1 MTATEAAARIQPG
14 SPVRWRDLELAAF
27 REHSGV
33 VRALDPRGRR
43 SAAARSPLR
52 ILRIVVVALVA
63 LCPVWSFASLLGG
76 RFIAVQV
83 DGETA
88 IPMAA
93 IFTTI
98 GLAMPLWLAW
108 RGLSDPAQ
116 RRGSLAGIGALY
128 AGIGVVL
135 GILVVAR
142 AEPGQSLALAL
153 VPFAA
158 TVLVGL
164 VLVVAGALFATR
176 GGDWFEIWA
185 AVLVVPLALVA
196 AFALG
201 SVVQFGSRASA
212 SFYLAT
218 HADEMRRALGNRASL
233 ALAQIGAHLENR
245 VTLRRAALR
254 LQLEQQIRRGAA
266 VDLFIPAAAR
276 PDATERLGLRK
287 RSS

>member
-27 REHSGV
+27 REHADV

-43 SAAARSPLR
+43 SSAARSPLR
-52 ILRIVVVALVA
+52 IVRIVVVALVA

-76 RFIAVQV
+76 RFTAVQV

-108 RGLSDPAQ
+108 RGLSDPEQ
-116 RRGSLAGIGALY
+116 RRGSLAGIGGIY

-142 AEPGQSLALAL
+142 AEPGQSIALAL

-164 VLVVAGALFATR
+164 VLVAAGALFAMR
-176 GGDWFEIWA
+176 
-185 AVLVVPLALVA
+185 
-196 AFALG
+196 
-201 SVVQFGSRASA
+201 GSRAP
-212 SFYLAT
+212 
-218 HADEMRRALGNRASL
+218 RPGRASAPGGPL
-233 ALAQIGAHLENR
+233 SG
-245 VTLRRAALR
+245 VRAAIER
-254 LQLEQQIRRGAA
+254 LDEPARTAVRADLDAAIVDLERRGVVDRGAA
-266 VDLFIPAAAR
+266 AAAR
-276 PDATERLGLRK
+276 RAELGLLALRMAQSPK
-287 RSS
+287 G

>member
-176 GGDWFEIWA
+176 GTSAVRTGRASTAGGPLPGVRA
-185 AVLVVPLALVA
+185 AVARL
-196 AFALG
+196 
-201 SVVQFGSRASA
+201 
-212 SFYLAT
+212 
-218 HADEMRRALGNRASL
+218 DEPA
-233 ALAQIGAHLENR
+233 
-245 VTLRRAALR
+245 RAAVR
-254 LQLEQQIRRGAA
+254 ADLETAIMDLERRGVVDRGAA
-266 VDLFIPAAAR
+266 AAAR
-276 PDATERLGLRK
+276 RADLGLLAVRMAQSPK
-287 RSS
+287 G